1 MTEITE
7 PSEPTFTKSTVRE
20 YFESLVITVILA
32 LFGTTFIVQ
41 AFKIPT
47 ESMEDN
53 LLVGDHLLVN
63 KFAFGAR
70 GSFLDHILPLRDI
83 HHGDVIVFKYP
94 NDLSKNFVKRAI
106 GLPGDHVRTSQ
117 QHVFINGKQLEEPY
131 KVYYKNLRGSYVDP
145 KDTFPPKSSFPI
157 FDGGGDPFWYQKF
170 VQGDDIVVP
179 DDQYFAMGDNR
190 DNSLDS
196 RYWGFVSRDLIVGK
210 ALVIYWSYET
220 TSKEETATGETAHQ
234 TLDLLSNFFR
244 KTRWG
249 RTFRLIR

>member
-1 MTEITE
+1 MTET
-7 PSEPTFTKSTVRE
+7 TFVKSTARE

-70 GSFLDHILPLRDI
+70 GSLLDPILPLRDI
-83 HHGDVIVFKYP
+83 HRGDVIVFKYP
-94 NDLSKNFVKRAI
+94 NELSKNFVKRAI
-106 GLPGDHVRTSQ
+106 GLPGDHIRTVERQ
-117 QHVFINGKQLEEPY
+117 VFVNGKPIDEPY
-131 KVYYKNLRGSYVDP
+131 KVHKMSRADGPEPRDN
-145 KDTFPPKSSFPI
+145 FPPKSEFQVFI
-157 FDGGGDPFWYQKF
+157 GGGDPFWFKKF
-170 VQGDDIVVP
+170 VDGDDIVVP
-179 DDQYFAMGDNR
+179 PNSYFAMGDNR

-220 TSKEETATGETAHQ
+220 PPQDAVDETGSIRQTFDLAT
-234 TLDLLSNFFR
+234 NFFR
-244 KTRWG
+244 KTRWK
-249 RTFRLIR
+249 RTFQLIR

>member
-1 MTEITE
+1 M
-7 PSEPTFTKSTVRE
+7 SEPIHIKSTARE

-70 GSFLDHILPLRDI
+70 GSILDRVLPLRDI
-83 HHGDVIVFKYP
+83 HRGDVIVFKYP
-94 NDLSKNFVKRAI
+94 NELAKNFVKRAI
-106 GLPGDHVRTSQ
+106 GLPGDHIRTVERQ
-117 QHVFINGKQLEEPY
+117 VYVNGEPIKEPY
-131 KVYYKNLRGSYVDP
+131 KVHKNTRGNFGDAR
-145 KDTFPPKSSFPI
+145 DNFPPKSEFPI
-157 FDGGGDPFWYQKF
+157 FEGGGDPFWFRKF
-170 VQGDDIVVP
+170 MEGDDIVVP
-179 DDQYFAMGDNR
+179 ADHYFAMGDNR

-196 RYWGFVSRDLIVGK
+196 RYWGFVPRDLIVGK

-220 TSKEETATGETAHQ
+220 PPEDAIDTSANVRQ
-234 TLDLLSNFFR
+234 TFDIFTNFFR
-244 KTRWG
+244 KTRWT
-249 RTFRLIR
+249 RTLRLIR

>member
-1 MTEITE
+1 MT
-7 PSEPTFTKSTVRE
+7 EPTFTKSTARE

-70 GSFLDHILPLRDI
+70 GSIVDGLLPLRDI
-83 HHGDVIVFKYP
+83 HRGDVIVFKYP
-94 NDLSKNFVKRAI
+94 NELSKNFVKRAI
-106 GLPGDHVRTSQ
+106 GLPGDHIRTVDRQ
-117 QHVFINGKQLEEPY
+117 VFVNGQPLGEPY
-131 KVYYKNLRGSYVDP
+131 KVHKEPRGAIPDP
-145 KDTFPPKSSFPI
+145 RDNFPPKSDSRV
-157 FDGGGDPFWYQKF
+157 FDGGGDPLWFKKF
-170 VQGDDIVVP
+170 VDGEDVVVP
-179 DDQYFAMGDNR
+179 PGQYFAMGDNR

-196 RYWGFVSRDLIVGK
+196 RYWGFVSRDLVVGK

-220 TSKEETATGETAHQ
+220 TSREAVEEGGTISKAIEIAP
-234 TLDLLSNFFR
+234 NFFR
-244 KTRWG
+244 KTRWT
-249 RTFRLIR
+249 RTFKLIR

>member
-1 MTEITE
+1 MT
-7 PSEPTFTKSTVRE
+7 EPTFTKSTARE

-70 GSFLDHILPLRDI
+70 GSVIDGILPLRDI
-83 HHGDVIVFKYP
+83 HRGDVIVFKYP
-94 NDLSKNFVKRAI
+94 NELSKNFVKRAI
-106 GLPGDHVRTSQ
+106 GLPGDHIRTVDRQ
-117 QHVFINGKQLEEPY
+117 VFVNGEPLSEPY
-131 KVYYKNLRGSYVDP
+131 KVHKMSRGSFPDP
-145 KDTFPPKSSFPI
+145 RDNFPPKSDARV
-157 FDGGGDPFWYQKF
+157 FDGGGDPFWFKKF
-170 VQGDDIVVP
+170 VDGEDVVVP
-179 DDQYFAMGDNR
+179 PDQYFAMGDNR

-220 TSKEETATGETAHQ
+220 TSREAIDEDGRVGKALELATG
-234 TLDLLSNFFR
+234 FFR
-244 KTRWG
+244 KTRWS
-249 RTFRLIR
+249 RTFKLIR

>member
-1 MTEITE
+1 MTET
-7 PSEPTFTKSTVRE
+7 TFTKSTARE

-70 GSFLDHILPLRDI
+70 GSLLDGILPLREI
-83 HHGDVIVFKYP
+83 HRGDVIVFKYP

-106 GLPGDHVRTSQ
+106 GLPGDHIRTVERQ
-117 QHVFINGKQLEEPY
+117 VYVNGKPLNEPY
-131 KVYYKNLRGSYVDP
+131 KVHKMTRGAIPDQR
-145 KDTFPPKSSFPI
+145 DNFPPKSEFRV
-157 FDGGGDPFWYQKF
+157 FDGGGDPFWYKKF
-170 VQGDDIVVP
+170 VDGDDVVVP
-179 DDQYFAMGDNR
+179 PDNYFAMGDNR

-220 TSKEETATGETAHQ
+220 PSQDAIDAGGSASQ
-234 TLDLLSNFFR
+234 AFDLLTNGFR
-244 KTRWG
+244 KTRWS
-249 RTFRLIR
+249 RTFKLIR

>member
-1 MTEITE
+1 MTET
-7 PSEPTFTKSTVRE
+7 TFIKSTARE

-70 GSFLDHILPLRDI
+70 GSVLDRILPLRDI
-83 HHGDVIVFKYP
+83 HRGDVIVFKYP

-106 GLPGDHVRTSQ
+106 GLPGDRIRTVERQ
-117 QHVFINGKQLEEPY
+117 VFVNGKPIDEPY
-131 KVYYKNLRGSYVDP
+131 KVHKMSRGAFPDQR
-145 KDTFPPKSSFPI
+145 DNFPPKSEFRV
-157 FDGGGDPFWYQKF
+157 FDGGGDPFWYKKF
-170 VQGDDIVVP
+170 VEGDDVVVP
-179 DDQYFAMGDNR
+179 KDQYFAMGDNR

-220 TSKEETATGETAHQ
+220 PSQDAIDASGTTSQ
-234 TLDLLSNFFR
+234 TFDLLTNFFR
-244 KTRWG
+244 KTRWS

>member
-1 MTEITE
+1 MTETTYI
-7 PSEPTFTKSTVRE
+7 KSTARE

-70 GSFLDHILPLRDI
+70 GSLLDPILPLRNI
-83 HHGDVIVFKYP
+83 HRGDVIVFKYP

-106 GLPGDHVRTSQ
+106 GLPGDRVRTVERQ
-117 QHVFINGKQLEEPY
+117 VFVNGMPIDEPY
-131 KVYYKNLRGSYVDP
+131 KVHKIPRGAFPVQRDN
-145 KDTFPPKSSFPI
+145 FPPKSEFPV
-157 FDGGGDPFWYQKF
+157 FDGGGDPFWYKKF
-170 VQGDDIVVP
+170 VEGDDVVVP
-179 DDQYFAMGDNR
+179 KDMYFAMGDNR

-220 TSKEETATGETAHQ
+220 PSQDAVDAGGTTSQ
-234 TLDLLSNFFR
+234 TYDLLTHFFP
-244 KTRWG
+244 KTRWS
-249 RTFRLIR
+249 RTFKLIR